1 MCSVWIWFYHSVVF
15 LAQIRSTCLRSLSG
29 FFRAWNRAFLKLGS
43 MLMSVDCCRV
53 LYVHA
58 ETLRTGETNGGLLQA
73 SQVSGFAKTRSRAAV
88 RSRCLNSKCKQQI
101 LFQRK
106 ASPNA
111 KAKIRQRMA
120 SPNAKANT
128 CQRMSTPEAKAK
140 TRQRM
145 ASPNAK
151 AKTCQ
156 RMSTPEAKA
165 KTRQRM
171 ASLNAKA
178 KTRQRMST
186 PEAKAKTRQRM
197 AFLNTKAKTRQ
208 SFIP

>member
-1 MCSVWIWFYHSVVF
+1 
-15 LAQIRSTCLRSLSG
+15 
-29 FFRAWNRAFLKLGS
+29 

-128 CQRMSTPEAKAK
+128 RQRMSTPEAKAK

-145 ASPNAK
+145 AS
-151 AKTCQ
+151 
-156 RMSTPEAKA
+156 S
-165 KTRQRM
+165 
-171 ASLNAKA
+171 NAKA

-186 PEAKAKTRQRM
+186 PEAKAKTRLRM
-197 AFLNTKAKTRQ
+197 ACLYTKAKTRQ
-208 SFIP
+208 LFIP